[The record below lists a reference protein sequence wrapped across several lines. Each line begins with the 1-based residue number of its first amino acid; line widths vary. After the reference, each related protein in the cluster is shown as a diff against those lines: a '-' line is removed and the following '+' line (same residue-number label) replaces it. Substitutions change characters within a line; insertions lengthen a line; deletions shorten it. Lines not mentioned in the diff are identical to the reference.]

1 MSRGRAVV
9 ILCTLLGVLWAITTY
24 ADTASDL
31 QTQIDASTEQIAQ
44 LKAEIAQLQTEL
56 NSTSEQKQTL
66 QMAVRALDLN
76 IQKLTKNISLTNAQI
91 TQKDKEITSL
101 SGSITT
107 TIGNIV
113 TSKMEIA
120 GLLREHELLDA
131 QPIAVALLGGTTL
144 SELFD
149 QAATLGSVR
158 TGLQN
163 HIYELSSLK
172 ITYETDKNV
181 AEKKRMELANLKAN
195 LNQEKQ
201 GLAIARDAQNQLLA
215 ETKNKESTYQAQ
227 IAKKQAE
234 EIKFEQ
240 DLLNFE
246 SQLNLLVNPGS
257 FAAAQAGVLMWPLD
271 SVYITQYFGNT
282 DFATKNPQLYNGK
295 GHNAIDLRAS
305 PGTPVRA
312 ARGGVVRGVGNTD
325 LTCPG
330 ASYGKWVFID
340 HDNGL
345 STIYAHLATYT
356 VGQGD
361 TVSQGQVLG
370 YSDTTG
376 YATGPHLHFGVY
388 ASAGAK
394 ITSFP
399 SKSCKGKVYTM
410 PVADLSAYLNP
421 LSYLPI
427 LP

>member
-9 ILCTLLGVLWAITTY
+9 ILCVLFGVLWAITTY
-24 ADTASDL
+24 ADTASDIKA
-31 QTQIDASTEQIAQ
+31 QIDASAQQIAQ
-44 LKAEIAQLQTEL
+44 LKTEIALLQTEL
-56 NSTSEQKQTL
+56 NSASEQKQTL
-66 QMAVRALDLN
+66 QTAVKALDLN
-76 IQKLTKNISLTNAQI
+76 IQKITKNISLTNAQI
-91 TQKDKEITSL
+91 TQKDKEISSL

-107 TIGNIV
+107 TVGNIGA
-113 TSKMEIA
+113 SKKEIA
-120 GLLREHELLDA
+120 DSLRELELLDA
-131 QPIAVALLGGTTL
+131 QPIVVALIGGATL

-149 QAATLGSVR
+149 KAATLERVR

-163 HIYELSSLK
+163 HVYELSSLK
-172 ITYETDKNV
+172 VSYETDKNI
-181 AEKKRMELANLKAN
+181 AEKKRKELDNLKTN

-201 GLAIARDAQNQLLA
+201 GLAIAREAQNQLLT

-257 FAAAQAGVLMWPLD
+257 FAAAQAGILMWPLD
-271 SVYITQYFGNT
+271 SVHITQYFGNT
-282 DFATKNPQLYNGK
+282 DFSTQNPQIYNGK

-305 PGTPVRA
+305 PGTPVRS
-312 ARGGVVRGVGNTD
+312 ARGGVVRGAGNTD

-345 STIYAHLATYT
+345 STIYAHLATYL
-356 VGQGD
+356 VGQGEK
-361 TVSQGQVLG
+361 VSQGQVIG

-376 YATGPHLHFGVY
+376 YSTGPHLHFGVY

-399 SKSCKGKVYTM
+399 SISCKGKVYTM

-421 LSYLPI
+421 LSYLPT
-427 LP
+427 LL